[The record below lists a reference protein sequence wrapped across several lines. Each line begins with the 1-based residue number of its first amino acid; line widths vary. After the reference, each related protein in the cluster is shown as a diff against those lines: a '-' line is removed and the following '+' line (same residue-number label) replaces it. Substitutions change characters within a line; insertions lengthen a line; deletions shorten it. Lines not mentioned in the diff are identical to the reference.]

1 MNYCIADKNGRI
13 YTDLIYCCE
22 NCWGWRGWKWEQDST
37 DKTNTALWDCKHG
50 PIIAG
55 FPSIVSAS
63 AVHSCRFWSTING
76 EIAML
81 TLKLVCLDLRNI
93 TASKGRRAVHTSCS
107 SGPPPPRGCPKTWTE
122 LCLQYLSE
130 VIFAGARDFIW
141 EDWRPFSLP
150 LNSGVPMPAL
160 KAV

>member
-107 SGPPPPRGCPKTWTE
+107 SGPPPPEAVQRLEQNCVCNTSRR
-122 LCLQYLSE
+122 LSLQGLEILSE
-130 VIFAGARDFIW
+130 RTGDLS
-141 EDWRPFSLP
+141 PFP
-150 LNSGVPMPAL
+150 
-160 KAV
+160 